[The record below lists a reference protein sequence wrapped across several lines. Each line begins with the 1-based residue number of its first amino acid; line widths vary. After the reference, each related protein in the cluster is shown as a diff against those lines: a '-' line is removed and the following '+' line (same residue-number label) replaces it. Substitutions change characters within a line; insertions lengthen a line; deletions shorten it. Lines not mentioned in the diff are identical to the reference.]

1 MFLVIVLVTGCV
13 NESYYESQNHEVDD
27 LFEYKEVE
35 SDIVMNFID
44 SDSKEKDIIYISQ
57 KNKEWFSLYDGVT
70 TELGQKDYR
79 ITLPDGK
86 YYINSKLIGKEVIME
101 FDERNNKKEC
111 EYIKL

>member
-44 SDSKEKDIIYISQ
+44 SDSKEKDIIYIAQ
-57 KNKEWFSLYDGVT
+57 KNKT
-70 TELGQKDYR
+70 IELE
-79 ITLPDGK
+79 
-86 YYINSKLIGKEVIME
+86 NSK
-101 FDERNNKKEC
+101 NKKP
-111 EYIKL
+111 KLV